1 MLQMAFKIRKLSL
14 TLLGRSILLIVSEL
28 LANAICWIVA
38 GIVFGKYDNT
48 QSFFSLALLAWVC

>member
-1 MLQMAFKIRKLSL
+1 MAGKIRKPRL

-38 GIVFGKYDNT
+38 GIVFGKHYNA
-48 QSFFSLALLAWVC
+48 QSLLSLALLAWVC